1 MVIRKFEYWKHPDK
15 TNFIFLEKKESSL
28 ISIDIWFKAGNSFE
42 EKGKEGSAHFL
53 EHMIFKGNDK
63 LRPGEFDLKIES
75 LGGTSNASTGH
86 DDVHYYVLVPTINF
100 QESFELLIELVL
112 NPKFD
117 LFEFNKEKKV
127 ILEEIMQQEDQPDEN
142 LFNLFLKKAWN
153 NHSYGKPILGLEKNI
168 KNIDIED
175 LRSFHKKQYTPINS
189 AIAISGNLPPN
200 ILEICKNIKLKFPN
214 NESFKHKRY
223 VPQLKNAREEI
234 FIERLEFSRIFM
246 AWQIPNARYQ
256 KLLLGFELLTS
267 ILTDGKNSRLIKP
280 LQEEANLV
288 ESIQVEINTGEIG
301 SLFILEACCISENL
315 KLVEYKINKIMD
327 DIKNSKP
334 LLKKEIKKAIR
345 IIKSEYIF
353 NLETTSQLT
362 SYYGNHLL
370 WGRLNPIIEL
380 NKNLLYWNNLEN
392 FEQLLTFFECQK
404 FTLIAHAK

>member
-117 LFEFNKEKKV
+117 LFEFSKEKKV

-175 LRSFHKKQYTPINS
+175 LRNFHKKQYTPNNS

-200 ILEICKNIKLKFPN
+200 ILEICKNIKLNFPN
-214 NESFKHKRY
+214 NDSFKYERY
-223 VPQLKNAREEI
+223 APHLKNAREEI

-246 AWQIPNARYQ
+246 AWQIPKARYQ

-301 SLFILEACCISENL
+301 SLFVLEACCISENL
-315 KLVEYKINKIMD
+315 KLVEYKINKIID

-362 SYYGNHLL
+362 AYYGNHLL
-370 WGRLNPIIEL
+370 WGRINPIIEL

-392 FEQLLTFFECQK
+392 FQQLLTFLKCQK

>member
-1 MVIRKFEYWKHPDK
+1 MVIRKLKYWKHPSK
-15 TNFIFLEKKESSL
+15 TNFIFLEKKESPL

-42 EKGKEGSAHFL
+42 KKGKEGSAHFL

-100 QESFELLIELVL
+100 QESFELLLELVL

-127 ILEEIMQQEDQPDEN
+127 ILEEIMQQEDQIDEN

-153 NHSYGKPILGLEKNI
+153 NHSYGKSILGLEKNI
-168 KNIDIED
+168 KNIDIDD
-175 LRSFHKKQYTPINS
+175 LRSFHKKQYSSINS
-189 AIAISGNLPPN
+189 AVAISGNLPPN
-200 ILEICKNIKLKFPN
+200 ILEICKNIKINYPN
-214 NESFKHKRY
+214 NGNFKHKRY
-223 VPQLKNAREEI
+223 APHLKNAREEI